1 MLCAPFRGGRPIQE
15 IMKRISFNKFLIA
28 GAVAVV
34 GGFTSCEDYLTLY
47 PTDTITKEY
56 FWNTSNDVNNVRAA
70 AYSQLADNTTKI
82 VEWGEL
88 RSDNVIVNDMK
99 LTHYRLV
106 QEAVLQPTHKMFSWE
121 SMYRGINL
129 CNEVLENGQR
139 MVDQGIDPSFTDSE
153 WRPIKAEMTALRA
166 LYYFYLVRSFRDV
179 PFVTHSVS
187 TDEEARKARFAA
199 MPAAQLMDSIITQ
212 VEAAL
217 PYGAIN
223 YGNGVENHGRWTGVS
238 MRALLAD
245 MYLWR
250 AGLVMNAKKKNH
262 PVKAADGTELTEA
275 QEKDLATQSLK
286 KVIEYADYV
295 LKKKTEDFHR
305 MLDYQGV
312 GKRDERR
319 EFWYP
324 LLGYTRFFPEG
335 MAVDVVYNAVFGRK
349 NSQESVFELQY
360 DGHNN
365 KNTTFNDMFYG
376 NGSGSYRAG
385 ALTADPRLFAAP
397 TQVDPV
403 RGYGRTDFRFGSY
416 ALTGGDDR
424 SSVYPIIK
432 SVASSSTMMIGNNV
446 PMGGL
451 RSLKNNGQIDS
462 NWQVYR
468 LADIMMM
475 KAEAIARLSSAP
487 FSLSDYDK
495 MEAIR
500 ACDQL
505 FKRNNPGVDT
515 LNTDAPTYCVRLRA
529 ASRDEQLS
537 GSGDAEKITRN
548 RAARYG
554 AHGGVDAAL
563 SMVYNERQREF
574 LGEGKRWYDIV
585 RECEFRGV
593 TKDVLSDWMS
603 APTNVRNRLRM
614 IESLYNP
621 IYTEELKVNGKNFGD
636 KKGQLEQNPAWEKYM
651 PKK

>member
-1 MLCAPFRGGRPIQE
+1 M
-15 IMKRISFNKFLIA
+15 
-28 GAVAVV
+28 AVV

-47 PTDTITKEY
+47 PTDTITKEE

-99 LTHYRLV
+99 LTHYRLA
-106 QEAVLQPTHKMFSWE
+106 QEAVLQPTHNMFSWE

-139 MVDQGIDPSFTDSE
+139 MVNEGIDPSFTESE

-166 LYYFYLVRSFRDV
+166 LYYFYLVRSFREV

-187 TDEEARKARFAA
+187 TDAEARAARFAA
-199 MPAAQLMDSIITQ
+199 TPAAELMDSIINQ
-212 VEAAL
+212 VEGVL

-223 YGNGVENHGRWTGVS
+223 YGNSVENYGRWTGQS

-250 AGLVMNAKKKNH
+250 AGLVMNAKKKGH
-262 PVKAADGTELTEA
+262 PVKGADGNELTAA
-275 QEKDLATQSLK
+275 QEKEVAIASLK
-286 KVIEYADYV
+286 KVIEYADAI
-295 LKKKTEDFHR
+295 LKVKSEELERT
-305 MLDYQGV
+305 LDLNGV
-312 GKRDERR
+312 GPRDAARYY
-319 EFWYP
+319 WYP
-324 LLGYTRFFPEG
+324 LTTNLNLSTPESS
-335 MAVDVVYNAVFGRK
+335 AEDEVYRYVFGGR
-349 NSQESVFELQY
+349 NSVESIFALQY
-360 DGHNN
+360 DGTNS
-365 KNTTFNDMFYG
+365 KNSTFNNMFYG
-376 NGSGSYRAG
+376 DGAGSFRAG
-385 ALTADPRLFAAP
+385 ALTADPRLFSAP

-403 RGYGRTDFRFGSY
+403 RGYGRTDFRFASY
-416 ALTGGDDR
+416 VLTEEESR

-432 SVASSSTMMIGNNV
+432 GVASSSLIMTANNV
-446 PMGGL
+446 PKGSVYSL
-451 RSLKNNGQIDS
+451 RTNGNIDAS
-462 NWQVYR
+462 WQVYR
-468 LADIMMM
+468 LSDIIMM

-487 FSLSDYDK
+487 FSLPDYDK

-505 FKRNNPGVDT
+505 FKRNNPAADT
-515 LNTDAPTYCVRLRA
+515 LNVNSPSYCVRLRA
-529 ASRDEQLS
+529 ASRDEQLT
-537 GSGDAEKITRN
+537 GTDDATKIKNN
-548 RAARYG
+548 RTARYG

-563 SMVYNERQREF
+563 LMVYNERQREF

-593 TKDVLSDWMS
+593 TKDVLSDWMN

-636 KKGQLEQNPAWEKYM
+636 KKGQLQQNPAWEKYM
-651 PKK
+651 PKM